1 MTKQES
7 LMRRVSALHPPTG
20 CEVHY
25 MQILGGKGGGV
36 VQGWCRGGGGGQET
50 APANKMDLTAF

>member
-1 MTKQES
+1 M
-7 LMRRVSALHPPTG
+7 
-20 CEVHY
+20 HY

-36 VQGWCRGGGGGQET
+36 VQGWCRGGAAGVGGGGGGQET